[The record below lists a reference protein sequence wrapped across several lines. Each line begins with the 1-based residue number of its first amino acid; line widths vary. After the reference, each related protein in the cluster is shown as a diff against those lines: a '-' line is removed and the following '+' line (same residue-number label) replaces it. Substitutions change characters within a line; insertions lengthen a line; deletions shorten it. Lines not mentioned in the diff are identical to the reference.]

1 MPVIRRSDIKSEE
14 AQPGRQRLTLV
25 NAALGAGHLDM
36 GELAIAPGVHGPL
49 HMHPA
54 HEEAIYILEGPV
66 SFVLGDE
73 SGTVD
78 TGDVILAPAGV
89 KHQIIN
95 SDSEPRRIMFIFPT
109 TNVQRVLL

>member
-1 MPVIRRSDIKSEE
+1 MPVIRRADIKSEE
-14 AQPGRQRLTLV
+14 SQPGRQRLTLV
-25 NAALGAGHLDM
+25 NAAVGAGHLDM
-36 GELAIAPGVHGPL
+36 GELAIAPGVQGPL

-54 HEEAIYILEGPV
+54 HEEAIYILKGPL

-73 SGTVD
+73 TGTVD

-95 SDSEPRRIMFIFPT
+95 SSQEPRRIMFIFPT